1 MISNNMKND
10 NKPMLI
16 NRQRMLEMLKAGLAV
31 NSYRFTR
38 QAALSW
44 MTVFPGDLEINL
56 LYAAALAGEKRFTH
70 AAPVLE
76 KILRA
81 DPEFDD
87 AASLGE
93 DVFVQCAPE
102 LLPLVSGI
110 KKSLGSKAKFM
121 AKVPEWGFQ
130 IARLRSALTENKVDD
145 AQKILQEIIQYTESN
160 VLVCFY
166 HLLVTDKM
174 GEKTALLN
182 LARLYHTRWP
192 DNLQIS
198 LLLANQLMEQGETDE
213 AIKLLHLCAAND
225 PAAQVPNRIWGPGF
239 AYMPLYPGDMQ
250 IEFDMPI
257 PAEVAGKLGLNH
269 LAAGVPNSRTE
280 SSSTHVRSEV
290 SSFDGYKVIP
300 TTEEPYPQHPKV
312 QPETKKQKS
321 QFIVEVEES
330 LKKVALD
337 LSKPVLTQ
345 TDERF
350 PVYILL
356 SMRAGLKKQFG
367 SSGANLVLDEMKT
380 LSSSIQKRIGW
391 STLVFLPDSL
401 AICGKYNITPVDRL
415 DPWQIKLA
423 LVDLDKALA
432 RTGERIGAVLIVGG
446 DEVIPFHRLPNPT
459 EDADLNVPS
468 DSPYGALDT
477 NYFVTDWPVGRL
489 PGEKGSDVGLLLEH
503 LRNTNGYHTETAS
516 TGSFIDALLKLV
528 FFWSRSLSDNHV
540 NIGYSASVWRRSSL
554 AAFRPVGEG
563 RNLYITPNGRTKS
576 FDVKL
581 LSNAQI
587 GYFNVH
593 GIEDGSEWYGQKDP
607 VENESGPDY
616 PVALK
621 PNDLERITN
630 APRIVFCEACYGGHI
645 FSKTEMQSNALSMI
659 GKGVLAMIGSTTISY
674 GSVNTPLIGADL
686 LGYLVLKHLKEGLP
700 IGTALLKA
708 KVEFVREMNRRQG
721 YLDGE
726 DQKTLISFVLYG
738 DPMVSYDETISKTK
752 VTPRELSHPVVKT
765 ISDVAT
771 FDQKSELITPKMI
784 AQAKS
789 MVRDYLPGIENAEV
803 RVRNQQFLRQN
814 GKKTAMQSGRV
825 VVSFSKQVKLS
836 ERTHKQ
842 YARVTL
848 DKNGKLVKLA
858 VSR

>member
-1 MISNNMKND
+1 M
-10 NKPMLI
+10 
-16 NRQRMLEMLKAGLAV
+16 
-31 NSYRFTR
+31 
-38 QAALSW
+38 
-44 MTVFPGDLEINL
+44 
-56 LYAAALAGEKRFTH
+56 
-70 AAPVLE
+70 
-76 KILRA
+76 
-81 DPEFDD
+81 
-87 AASLGE
+87 
-93 DVFVQCAPE
+93 
-102 LLPLVSGI
+102 
-110 KKSLGSKAKFM
+110 
-121 AKVPEWGFQ
+121 
-130 IARLRSALTENKVDD
+130 
-145 AQKILQEIIQYTESN
+145 
-160 VLVCFY
+160 
-166 HLLVTDKM
+166 
-174 GEKTALLN
+174 
-182 LARLYHTRWP
+182 
-192 DNLQIS
+192 
-198 LLLANQLMEQGETDE
+198 
-213 AIKLLHLCAAND
+213 
-225 PAAQVPNRIWGPGF
+225 
-239 AYMPLYPGDMQ
+239 
-250 IEFDMPI
+250 
-257 PAEVAGKLGLNH
+257 
-269 LAAGVPNSRTE
+269 
-280 SSSTHVRSEV
+280 
-290 SSFDGYKVIP
+290 
-300 TTEEPYPQHPKV
+300 
-312 QPETKKQKS
+312 
-321 QFIVEVEES
+321 
-330 LKKVALD
+330 
-337 LSKPVLTQ
+337 
-345 TDERF
+345 
-350 PVYILL
+350 
-356 SMRAGLKKQFG
+356 
-367 SSGANLVLDEMKT
+367 
-380 LSSSIQKRIGW
+380 
-391 STLVFLPDSL
+391 
-401 AICGKYNITPVDRL
+401 
-415 DPWQIKLA
+415 
-423 LVDLDKALA
+423 
-432 RTGERIGAVLIVGG
+432 
-446 DEVIPFHRLPNPT
+446 
-459 EDADLNVPS
+459 PS

-489 PGEKGSDVGLLLEH
+489 PGEKGTDVGLLLEH

-516 TGSFIDALLKLV
+516 TGSLIDALLKLV